1 MKIELDQAYS
11 ILEFYLKEDPN
22 LHIKNA
28 QDLKQIKGRKPPKRQ
43 KTAEM
48 SAKEVKQMKIR
59 QKCAENIQQYEDLI
73 TKAEDPEQAAIL
85 K

>member
-1 MKIELDQAYS
+1 
-11 ILEFYLKEDPN
+11 
-22 LHIKNA
+22 
-28 QDLKQIKGRKPPKRQ
+28 
-43 KTAEM
+43 M

-85 K
+85 KQTMSTL

>member
-1 MKIELDQAYS
+1 
-11 ILEFYLKEDPN
+11 
-22 LHIKNA
+22 
-28 QDLKQIKGRKPPKRQ
+28 
-43 KTAEM
+43 M

>member
-1 MKIELDQAYS
+1 VKIELDQAYS

-43 KTAEM
+43 KTVVSEM

-59 QKCAENIQQYEDLI
+59 QKCAENIQ
-73 TKAEDPEQAAIL
+73 
-85 K
+85 

>member
-1 MKIELDQAYS
+1 MDQAYS

-28 QDLKQIKGRKPPKRQ
+28 QDLKQINGRKPQRQ
-43 KTAEM
+43 KTVVSEM